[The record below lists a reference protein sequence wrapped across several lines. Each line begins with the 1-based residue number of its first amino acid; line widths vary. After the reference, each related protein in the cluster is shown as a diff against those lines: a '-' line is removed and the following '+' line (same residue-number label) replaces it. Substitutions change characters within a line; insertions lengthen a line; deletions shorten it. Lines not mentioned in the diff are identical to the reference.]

1 MNLSVEA
8 FSAEANPGENADVKT
23 QAAERHVWPQNPVFL
38 GDYGTVGSSY
48 FKFLAVNVHQASRF
62 LKLAMHQVFLG
73 GWRGEGGTHCVRVFS
88 EGFRT
93 LAFTLGPFLS
103 GDEAE
108 WFSKH
113 DPVNTNYVPAMSQT
127 TDVCT
132 KVRSIMRH

>member
-62 LKLAMHQVFLG
+62 LKLAMHQVFFG
-73 GWRGEGGTHCVRVFS
+73 GGGTLCESFRR
-88 EGFRT
+88 GFALWRSHWGR
-93 LAFTLGPFLS
+93 FYLGMKRNGS
-103 GDEAE
+103 
-108 WFSKH
+108 
-113 DPVNTNYVPAMSQT
+113 VNMIQ
-127 TDVCT
+127 
-132 KVRSIMRH
+132 